1 MNRLAVV
8 TAVVALL
15 VGVLAGFLWWG
26 IPTRRLATQLTDT
39 QSRAERLER
48 ELGELR
54 GRLRTET
61 SRLEAAEKDLSREK
75 AMNQRLQLLVSQG
88 KK

>member
-1 MNRLAVV
+1 MNRLAAV
-8 TAVVALL
+8 TALVALL

-26 IPTRRLATQLTDT
+26 IPTRRLATELTDT
-39 QSRAERLER
+39 QSRADRLER

-54 GRLRTET
+54 GRLKTEA
-61 SRLEAAEKDLSREK
+61 SRLETAEKDLSREK